1 MSIQENHREQRARAT
16 RTPMLILGFTMTLVY
31 LGLGTAL
38 LVDQSLFPGIP
49 TEFRNIFAV
58 LLLLYGAYR
67 GWRVYSD
74 YF

>member
-1 MSIQENHREQRARAT
+1 MSVSDRHREHRARLA
-16 RTPMLILGFTMTLVY
+16 RTPMLVLGSVMTLIY
-31 LGLGTAL
+31 LGLGAVL
-38 LVDQSLFPGIP
+38 LLDQSYFPGIP

-58 LLLLYGAYR
+58 LLLVYGTYR

>member
-1 MSIQENHREQRARAT
+1 VALA
-16 RTPMLILGFTMTLVY
+16 LWILLDKSFLT
-31 LGLGTAL
+31 
-38 LVDQSLFPGIP
+38 GIP

-58 LLLLYGAYR
+58 MLLGYGVFR

>member
-1 MSIQENHREQRARAT
+1 MSIHEDHREQRARRT
-16 RTPMLILGFTMTLVY
+16 RLPMLILGFTMTLVY
-31 LGLGTAL
+31 IGLGAML
-38 LVDQSLFPGIP
+38 LADQSFFSGISG
-49 TEFRNIFAV
+49 EFRNIFAV